1 MTSTSEQI
9 HVARQPILD
18 RHQRVFGYEL
28 QFGSASGP
36 ATFTA
41 GQPAAAT
48 RSISDAM
55 LHVGLDAV
63 TGGGRAFIKVG
74 RALELIK

>member
-1 MTSTSEQI
+1 MDTAVTTRFTPVLVSAPAAGPALAIS
-9 HVARQPILD
+9 RQPILD

-55 LHVGLDAV
+55 WL
-63 TGGGRAFIKVG
+63 
-74 RALELIK
+74 